1 MHKETEALINE
12 VREDNRHKGFLGNDL
27 AERLIERIVLLEALL
42 HQAQTGKAASDSLL
56 EQHQPMQP
64 VRIESAVRAM
74 DNPVAHVGHR
84 LSQME
89 Q

>member
-1 MHKETEALINE
+1 MEEDMHKETEALINE

-27 AERLIERIVLLEALL
+27 AERLIERILLLE
-42 HQAQTGKAASDSLL
+42 GLL
-56 EQHQPMQP
+56 EKAQEGKT
-64 VRIESAVRAM
+64 RTESAVRAM